1 MVNIEKYVAAIK
13 LTWLKRLTTG
23 DFGKWKVIPQHLF
36 DKCGKNFLIFH
47 MNTNSIKAL
56 PAANFLSE
64 FYLEL
69 TKTWMKYNGTETNI
83 PQNFRTVVKAGY
95 VFPYIYMH

>member
-1 MVNIEKYVAAIK
+1 MFVQIQIETSSKMFTQDILQGGLKMVNIEKYVDAIK

-56 PAANFLSE
+56 PAFPFRILS
-64 FYLEL
+64 
-69 TKTWMKYNGTETNI
+69 
-83 PQNFRTVVKAGY
+83 
-95 VFPYIYMH
+95 